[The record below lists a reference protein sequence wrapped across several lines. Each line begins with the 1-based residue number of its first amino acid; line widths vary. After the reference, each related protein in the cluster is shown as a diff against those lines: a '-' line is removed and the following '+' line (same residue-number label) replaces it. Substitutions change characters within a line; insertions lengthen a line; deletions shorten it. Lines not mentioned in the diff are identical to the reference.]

1 MSILG
6 ATKFK
11 TLYSSEYEV
20 KTGETT
26 TELKITRWV
35 DNTAE
40 LYDIISQA
48 FGTPK
53 RMWVREGPDM
63 WEVGAKGKVPIK

>member
-1 MSILG
+1 MSTPG
-6 ATKFK
+6 ATEHK

-20 KTGETT
+20 KINDKKETR
-26 TELKITRWV
+26 LTRWV
-35 DNTAE
+35 IDTAV
-40 LYDIISQA
+40 LYDTISKE

-63 WEVGAKGKVPIK
+63 WEIGTEGKTSIK